1 VEPQSI
7 PVALTVDDDAE
18 VNTVDVAPVL
28 SPFLFDGHWGGVY
41 ARFRASGERG
51 IVSQDT
57 GGAQQ
62 NAVVTA

>member
-1 VEPQSI
+1 
-7 PVALTVDDDAE
+7 
-18 VNTVDVAPVL
+18 VDVAPVL

-51 IVSQDT
+51 IVSQDS